1 MENNNDV
8 DCLPLDDEENGL
20 SPAKKFP
27 KKSTGRE
34 KKSKQ
39 GVRQNY
45 VIREII
51 PVNEKL
57 FSFYR
62 QQQIIP
68 ESEWDDFVAALRREL
83 PVSFRIQCS
92 LRERDHLDEYIQ
104 SKFVKEIENIAKDS
118 PEIDPPKRVPFVPY
132 AYQTKMSRASIRGHP
147 ILKDLHEFLIN
158 ETELGYI
165 SRQEVCSMI
174 PPLFLD
180 IQPHHL
186 VLDACAAPGS
196 KTAQIIELMHVSS
209 PNPSGMVVANDI
221 DYKRCYL
228 LVHQTLKRMPTAD
241 VVVVSHDSGQF
252 PVMIDSN
259 KQPLLFDR
267 ILCDVICSGDGTF
280 RKNPELWNNWEPMKG
295 IHLHK
300 LQLQI
305 ARRCFEL
312 LKPGGLMCYSTCSL
326 NPLEDEA
333 VIAQLL
339 RHFNKEIE
347 LVDISGKILDLKRT
361 KGISHWKVFNKNLEE
376 YSSIDDVPKEALRH
390 FKPSMFPPKSEE
402 IESMHLDYCFRI
414 LPHQQDTGGFF
425 VAILRRKEI
434 VKVNLEKDCADE
446 QQQQPLKLNQPSTL
460 IRKST
465 FTRKRRGFVNKE
477 DPFIF
482 LANHSDEN
490 ELREALKEYF
500 GILPENFSHQ
510 NLLVRSTNTERKKEV
525 YYVNNSLKEFLINND
540 GRFKIVNAGMGILKK
555 IINDKVSPCPYRIK
569 QDGLPIL
576 IPWITKRIIDIPTSL
591 FIRILHGGQTNLKE
605 KETSQYL
612 PLIELGEEEHFLFK
626 GLEPGTI
633 ILRLLEPFPKEV
645 CAWIGANS
653 ISAFVSREERFHLLC
668 ILGEDI
674 IKLKRKTVTCRQEK
688 AAAKLNKEKDLI
700 NDVEESNEV

>member
-1 MENNNDV
+1 MENNDV
-8 DCLPLDDEENGL
+8 VNCLPLDDAENNL
-20 SPAKKFP
+20 APAKKLP
-27 KKSTGRE
+27 KKSASHE

-45 VIREII
+45 DLREIV
-51 PVNEKL
+51 PENEKL

-68 ESEWDDFVAALRREL
+68 ESEWDDFIAALRREL

-92 LRERDHLDEYIQ
+92 LRERDHLDKYIQ
-104 SKFVKEIENIAKDS
+104 SKFVKEIENISKNS
-118 PEIDPPKRVPFVPY
+118 PEVDLPKRVSFVPY
-132 AYQTKMSRASIRGHP
+132 AYQTKMSRTAIRGHP

-165 SRQEVCSMI
+165 SRQELCSMI

-180 IQPHHL
+180 IQPNHL

-196 KTAQIIELMHVSS
+196 KTAQIIELMHISS
-209 PNPSGMVVANDI
+209 PNPSGMVVANDV

-228 LVHQTLKRMPTAD
+228 LVHQTLKRMSTANC
-241 VVVVSHDSGQF
+241 VVVSHDSGQF
-252 PVMIDSN
+252 PVMLDSN

-280 RKNPELWNNWEPMKG
+280 RKNPELWNTWDPMKG

-339 RHFNKEIE
+339 RHFNQEIE
-347 LVDISGKILDLKRT
+347 LVDISEKNMNLKRT
-361 KGISHWKVFNKNLEE
+361 KGINYWKVFNKDLEE
-376 YSSIDDVPKEALRH
+376 YSSVENVPKESLRH
-390 FKPSMFPPKSEE
+390 FKPSMFPPKNEE
-402 IESMHLDYCFRI
+402 IEAMHLDYCFRI
-414 LPHQQDTGGFF
+414 LPHHQDTGGFF

-434 VKVNLEKDCADE
+434 AELSLIDNTNE
-446 QQQQPLKLNQPSTL
+446 QQQPSIYGNIKQTTTL
-460 IRKST
+460 MKKST
-465 FTRKRRGFVNKE
+465 FSRKRRGFVNKE

-482 LANHSDEN
+482 LANHSDET
-490 ELREALKEYF
+490 ELREALNKYF
-500 GILPENFSHQ
+500 GILPENFSHR

-555 IINDKVSPCPYRIK
+555 IVNDKISPCPYRIK

-576 IPWITKRIIDIPTSL
+576 MPWITKRIIDLPTSL
-591 FIRILHGGQTNLKE
+591 FIRILHGGKTNMEKKE
-605 KETSQYL
+605 NSQYL
-612 PLIELGEEEHFLFK
+612 PLNQLGEEDYFLFK

-633 ILRLLEPFPKEV
+633 ILRLLEPFTKEV
-645 CAWIGANS
+645 CSWIGENS
-653 ISAFVSREERFHLLC
+653 ISAFVSREERFHLLS

-674 IKLKRKTVTCRQEK
+674 VKLKRKTYTTRQEK
-688 AAAKLNKEKDLI
+688 AAAKFNKEKDL
-700 NDVEESNEV
+700 VMECNEV

>member
-27 KKSTGRE
+27 KKSASRE

-68 ESEWDDFVAALRREL
+68 KSEWDDFVAALRREL

-118 PEIDPPKRVPFVPY
+118 PEIDPPRRVPYVPY
-132 AYQTKMSRASIRGHP
+132 AYQTKMSRTAIRGHP

-158 ETELGYI
+158 ETKLGYI
-165 SRQEVCSMI
+165 SRQELCSMI

-228 LVHQTLKRMPTAD
+228 LVHQTLKRMPTA
-241 VVVVSHDSGQF
+241 
-252 PVMIDSN
+252 
-259 KQPLLFDR
+259 
-267 ILCDVICSGDGTF
+267 
-280 RKNPELWNNWEPMKG
+280 G

-361 KGISHWKVFNKNLEE
+361 KGISYWKVFNKNLDE
-376 YSSIDDVPKEALRH
+376 YSSIEDVPKEALRH
-390 FKPSMFPPKSEE
+390 FKPSMFPPRSEE
-402 IESMHLDYCFRI
+402 IEAMHLDYCFRI

-434 VKVNLEKDCADE
+434 AKLNLEKDYADE

-465 FTRKRRGFVNKE
+465 VTRKRRGFVNKE

-500 GILPENFSHQ
+500 GILPQNFSHQ

-555 IINDKVSPCPYRIK
+555 IINDKISPCPYRIK

-653 ISAFVSREERFHLLC
+653 ISAFVSREERFHLLS

>member
-27 KKSTGRE
+27 NKSTGRE
-34 KKSKQ
+34 KKGQ

-51 PVNEKL
+51 PVNVKL

-180 IQPHHL
+180 IKPHHL

-228 LVHQTLKRMPTAD
+228 LVHQTLKRMPTA
-241 VVVVSHDSGQF
+241 
-252 PVMIDSN
+252 
-259 KQPLLFDR
+259 
-267 ILCDVICSGDGTF
+267 
-280 RKNPELWNNWEPMKG
+280 G

-376 YSSIDDVPKEALRH
+376 YSSIEDVPKEALRH

-402 IESMHLDYCFRI
+402 IEAMHLDYCFRI

-425 VAILRRKEI
+425 VAILRRKEMDKLN
-434 VKVNLEKDCADE
+434 VDNNCTDE
-446 QQQQPLKLNQPSTL
+446 QQQQLLKLNQPTTL

-465 FTRKRRGFVNKE
+465 VTRKRRGFVHKE

-525 YYVNNSLKEFLINND
+525 YYVNDSLKEFLINND

-674 IKLKRKTVTCRQEK
+674 IKLKRKNVTCRQEK

-700 NDVEESNEV
+700 NDVEVSNEV

>member
-27 KKSTGRE
+27 KKSGRE
-34 KKSKQ
+34 KKGQ

-45 VIREII
+45 VSREII

-62 QQQIIP
+62 QQRIIP

-92 LRERDHLDEYIQ
+92 LRERDYLDEYIQ

-196 KTAQIIELMHVSS
+196 KTAQLIELMHVLS

-252 PVMIDSN
+252 PVMLDSN

-280 RKNPELWNNWEPMKG
+280 RKNPELWNNWEPMK
-295 IHLHK
+295 
-300 LQLQI
+300 
-305 ARRCFEL
+305 
-312 LKPGGLMCYSTCSL
+312 GLMCYSTCSL

-376 YSSIDDVPKEALRH
+376 YSSIEDVPKEALRH

-402 IESMHLDYCFRI
+402 IEAMHLDYCFRI

-425 VAILRRKEI
+425 VAILRRKEMDKLN
-434 VKVNLEKDCADE
+434 VDNNCTDE
-446 QQQQPLKLNQPSTL
+446 QQQQLLKLNQPTTL

-465 FTRKRRGFVNKE
+465 VTRKRRGFVHKE

-525 YYVNNSLKEFLINND
+525 YYVNDSLKEFLINND

-626 GLEPGTI
+626 G
-633 ILRLLEPFPKEV
+633 F
-645 CAWIGANS
+645 
-653 ISAFVSREERFHLLC
+653 
-668 ILGEDI
+668 
-674 IKLKRKTVTCRQEK
+674 
-688 AAAKLNKEKDLI
+688 LNFTF
-700 NDVEESNEV
+700 